1 MMIPRQAA
9 AARSKPT
16 ITYFSE
22 PEFLFTIFLFT
33 TRKATTSLLLSVQ
46 KNHN

>member
-1 MMIPRQAA
+1 MMIPRQA

-16 ITYFSE
+16 ITHFSE